1 MKSHQSYRG
10 FNQNESNSNF
20 LQNVE
25 KLNFLGYFVVESVFT
40 PNELAK
46 ISQKLDEIWDQQVAK
61 YGQGFLNSLVD

>member
-1 MKSHQSYRG
+1 MKSHKSYRG

-25 KLNFLGYFVVESVFT
+25 KLNLLGSFVVESVFT
-40 PNELAK
+40 PIELAK